1 VELSVEYYVF
11 RRDRRI
17 VPTIREPDTEE
28 LVRQARRGDSTAA
41 SRLIDRHRAR
51 LRRMV
56 AVRMD
61 PRLVTRLD
69 PSDVVQEALL
79 EAHRQLPTYLQ
90 DSPMAFYPWLRQ
102 IAWNRLVDL
111 HRRHVLARHRS
122 VNREVSLERQI
133 ADQSA
138 SRLAEL
144 LLSRESGPIS
154 RMLREEIRNRVHD
167 AIGRL
172 PAEFREVL
180 ILRQLEQL
188 SIAEISAVLGI
199 PEGTVKS
206 RHFRGLAELRALL
219 EDYRHSES
227 GAVQPPN

>member
-1 VELSVEYYVF
+1 
-11 RRDRRI
+11 
-17 VPTIREPDTEE
+17 
-28 LVRQARRGDSTAA
+28 
-41 SRLIDRHRAR
+41 
-51 LRRMV
+51 MV

-61 PRLVTRLD
+61 PRLASRLD

-79 EAHRQLPTYLQ
+79 EAHRQLPTWLL

-122 VNREVSLERQI
+122 VSREVSLERQI

-144 LLSRESGPIS
+144 LLSRESGPVS

-167 AIGRL
+167 AIRRL
-172 PAEFREVL
+172 PPEYREVL

-188 SIAEISAVLGI
+188 SITEIAQVVGI

-219 EDYRHSES
+219 EDDRRSEP
-227 GAVQPPN
+227 GVRPRTENAE

>member
-1 VELSVEYYVF
+1 VS
-11 RRDRRI
+11 
-17 VPTIREPDTEE
+17 TIREPDTEE
-28 LVRQARRGDSTAA
+28 LVRQARGGDPNAA

-61 PRLVTRLD
+61 PRLVSRLD

-79 EAHRQLPTYLQ
+79 EAHRQLPAYLRG
-90 DSPMAFYPWLRQ
+90 SPMAFYPWLRQ

-122 VNREVSLERQI
+122 VNREVSLDRHI
-133 ADQSA
+133 DDLSAD
-138 SRLAEL
+138 RLAGL
-144 LLSRESGPIS
+144 LLSRESGPLS
-154 RMLREEIRNRVHD
+154 RMLREEFRYRVHD
-167 AIGRL
+167 AIAGL

-188 SIAEISAVLGI
+188 TIGEISTVVGV

-206 RHFRGLAELRALL
+206 RHFRALAALRELL
-219 EDYRHSES
+219 EERSRDRR
-227 GAVQPPN
+227 P